1 MSAFSFKGFNANAYL
16 ALRPTYNR
24 ALIEWLLGYH
34 VGKRVRAADIACGPG
49 TFTVDLSSE
58 FDHVLGVDPS
68 LSMIESARNN
78 AHANGIANIEYKQ
91 GFGESL
97 PIATDTVDLLTVMQ
111 GAHWFKFANF
121 LTEVQRVLRP
131 GGTLVLVGYGYPEI
145 TNWPE
150 SMEGRGFA
158 RTLAMD
164 RRLLG
169 NYWDNGYTLID
180 ELYAPFLDTIRAS
193 TRYVDVQHLQ
203 FPKSG
208 QAANPHGI
216 NVLPESWIDSRTMTL
231 GGFRA
236 YVKTWSAYKSWKD
249 KHPHDAD
256 IIDTFFDEQ
265 QGALGKSSSDEV
277 KIEWPHFAIVARK
290 RL

>member
-16 ALRPTYNR
+16 TLRPTYNR
-24 ALIEWLLGYH
+24 APIEWLLGYH
-34 VGKRVRAADIACGPG
+34 VGKRVCAADIACGPG

-58 FDHVLGVDPS
+58 FDHVLGIDPS
-68 LSMIESARNN
+68 LSMIESAWNN
-78 AHANGIANIEYKQ
+78 AHANDIANIEYKQ

-111 GAHWFKFANF
+111 GAHWFKFADF
-121 LTEVQRVLRP
+121 LTEF
-131 GGTLVLVGYGYPEI
+131 
-145 TNWPE
+145 W
-150 SMEGRGFA
+150 S
-158 RTLAMD
+158 AMD
-164 RRLLG
+164 RRLLR

-180 ELYAPFLDTIRAS
+180 ELYAPLLDTIRPS
-193 TRYVDVQHLQ
+193 TGYVDVQHLH
-203 FPKSG
+203 FPKSE
-208 QAANPHGI
+208 QATYPHGI
-216 NVLPESWIDSRTMTL
+216 NVLPESWIDSRTMAL

-265 QGALGKSSSDEV
+265 QGTLGKSSSDEV